1 MLDGG
6 KGSIPRPFS
15 DKGQFDSNWNLIFGE
30 KEMYTVLDIECTT
43 SNKGN
48 PFDQTNKMVMIGVLQ
63 NEKVTI
69 IKEEFEDLWVEGK
82 LLVGHNIKFDIHWI
96 RRCGVSIKDIK
107 VWDTQLAEFILTGQD
122 MRFPSLDGCLEK
134 YGFPAKLDVV
144 KTEYWN
150 KGIDTDDIPT
160 DILTEY
166 LERDLKGTEEV
177 YLAQKKLFETTHK
190 HLLPLFKLHCKDL
203 LVLEEMEFNGIRFN
217 EEKAR
222 DKAEDIN
229 QQQLYIKDKLDERV
243 GSIPYS
249 LSSDTDISAIIY
261 GGTILKESRIPIGEF
276 KTGNKIGQTRY
287 KVIYNSYDCVG
298 MVTPL
303 KNTESHE
310 KVSQKE
316 MVFVEKGILTK
327 PRKYWKVDEK
337 TLKKV
342 KAKKIAREFITLF
355 QEYNKLEKLRGTYLL
370 GWSDFIHKLNL
381 KKDTLHP
388 QLNQCVAVTGRLS
401 SSQPNGQNADS
412 TTKRYCESRY
422 L

>member
-1 MLDGG
+1 
-6 KGSIPRPFS
+6 
-15 DKGQFDSNWNLIFGE
+15 
-30 KEMYTVLDIECTT
+30 
-43 SNKGN
+43 
-48 PFDQTNKMVMIGVLQ
+48 MVMMGVCH
-63 NEKVTI
+63 NKRCRI
-69 IKEEFEDLWVEGK
+69 ISREFDDLDVEGK
-82 LLVGHNIKFDIHWI
+82 LLVGHNIKFDLHWL
-96 RRCGVSIKDIK
+96 RRCGVSIKDIQ
-107 VWDTQLAEFILTGQD
+107 VWDTQLAEFILTGQE

-134 YGFPAKLDVV
+134 YGFPAKIDIV

-150 KGIDTDDIPT
+150 KGIDTDAIPT
-160 DILTEY
+160 DTLTEY
-166 LERDLKGTEEV
+166 LQRDLRGTEEV
-177 YLAQKKLFETTHK
+177 YLAQKKLFDTQFK

-203 LVLEEMEFNGIRFN
+203 LVLEEMEYNGIRFN

-222 DKAEDIN
+222 NKAAEILEQQQIIKAE
-229 QQQLYIKDKLDERV
+229 LDFGV

-287 KVIYNSYDCVG
+287 KVIYNTYDCEG

-316 MVFVEKGILTK
+316 MAFVEKGVLTK

-342 KAKKIAREFITLF
+342 KAKKKARQFITLF
-355 QEYNKLEKLRGTYLL
+355 QEYNKLEKLRGTYLI

-381 KKDTLHP
+381 EKDTLHP

-412 TTKRYCESRY
+412 STKRYCESRY